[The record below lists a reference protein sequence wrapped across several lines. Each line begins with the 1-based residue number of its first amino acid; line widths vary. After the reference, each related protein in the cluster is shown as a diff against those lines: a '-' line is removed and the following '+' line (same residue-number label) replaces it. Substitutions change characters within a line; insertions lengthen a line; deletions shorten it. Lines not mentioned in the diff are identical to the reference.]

1 MINSN
6 WFKFKEV
13 SSPNISDDTSYILT
27 KNIHKVKFIT
37 DINRNDI
44 YNDLFKKLGDNN
56 EINK

>member
-13 SSPNISDDTSYILT
+13 SSPNIGKDTSYILT

-37 DINRNDI
+37 DINKNDI
-44 YNDLFKKLGDNN
+44 YSDLFKKLG
-56 EINK
+56 E